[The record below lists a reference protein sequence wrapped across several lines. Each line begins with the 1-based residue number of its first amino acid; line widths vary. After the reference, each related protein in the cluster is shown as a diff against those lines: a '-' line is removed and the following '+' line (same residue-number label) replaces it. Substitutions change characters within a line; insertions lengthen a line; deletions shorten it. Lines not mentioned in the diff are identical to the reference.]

1 MNLSPEELIA
11 EKSDTPKCEIWAIGG
26 GKGGTGKSFLT
37 SNMGTYLS
45 SIGKKVVLI
54 DADLGGANLHSFL
67 GVSKPQNSLSDFFE
81 RGFSLEDIIGYYGN
95 GKGEFG
101 LVTGDIN
108 SLDSDKIKYT
118 QKLKLFRHIKQ
129 IPSDLV
135 LIDLGAGSHYTA
147 IDTFLLADKMIV
159 VIVPEITSIENM
171 YQFVKSVFFRKL
183 KLSFAQRGLRH
194 AFLNM
199 WKERSTY
206 NIRNLGQ
213 FIDYLGKISH
223 QYRSIIERTLNEF
236 TINIVV
242 NQARCDEDLLIGN
255 SIKSVLLKY
264 LGINSNYLGYIEY
277 DDIVWNCIRKRQ
289 LLLQTH
295 PSAASAKEIKKM
307 TNYLINIDEE

>member
-1 MNLSPEELIA
+1 MDVAQQTNPL
-11 EKSDTPKCEIWAIGG
+11 KKPKTDSCEIWAIGG
-26 GKGGTGKSFLT
+26 GKGGTGKSFIT

-45 SIGKKVVLI
+45 SMGKRVVLI

-67 GVSKPQNSLSDFFE
+67 GVNKPQNSLSDFFE
-81 RGFSLEDIIGYYGN
+81 RGCSLNEIIGYYGN
-95 GKGEFG
+95 GKGKFG

-129 IPSDLV
+129 IESDHV

-183 KLSFAQRGLRH
+183 KLSFAEVGLRH
-194 AFLNM
+194 IFLNT
-199 WKERSTY
+199 WKHRSDK
-206 NIRNLGQ
+206 NIRNLRQ
-213 FIDYLGKISH
+213 LIDYLGNSSFE
-223 QYRSIIERTLNEF
+223 YREIINKALNDF
-236 TINIVV
+236 TINVIV

-264 LGINSNYLGYIEY
+264 LGIKSNYLGYIEY

-289 LLLQTH
+289 QLFKMH

-307 TNYLINIDEE
+307 TDYLINLN

>member
-1 MNLSPEELIA
+1 MDLARERIITKRPA
-11 EKSDTPKCEIWAIGG
+11 TPKCEIWAVGG

-37 SNMGTYLS
+37 SNIASYLS
-45 SIGKKVVLI
+45 STGKKVVLI

-67 GVSKPQNSLSDFFE
+67 GVNKPQYSLSDFFE
-81 RGFSLEDIIGYYGN
+81 KGLSLEEIIGYYRS
-95 GKGEFG
+95 GKGKFG

-129 IPSDLV
+129 IASDHV

-183 KLSFAQRGLRH
+183 KASFAEAGLKH
-194 AFLNM
+194 IFLNM
-199 WKERSTY
+199 WSDRNEK
-206 NIRNLGQ
+206 NINNLRQ
-213 FIDYLGKISH
+213 LIDYLGKAS
-223 QYRSIIERTLNEF
+223 YEYKEIINGVLNNF
-236 TINIVV
+236 TINVVV
-242 NQARCDEDLLIGN
+242 NQARYDEDILVGN

-264 LGINSNYLGYIEY
+264 LGIKSNYLGYIEY
-277 DDIVWNCIRKRQ
+277 DDIVWNCIRKKQ
-289 LLLQTH
+289 LLLRTH

-307 TNYLINIDEE
+307 TDYLVNIN